1 MRIFGP
7 AAKLGPRERL
17 ALDSALGDAF
27 APLRARGANIS
38 AARVR
43 AAVRWSAPEPR
54 PLRGLALLTRVSELT
69 VAAAISAFLFAGTVA
84 SVETTPPMPDIS
96 HDAVVSGEWVLNG
109 RNALQRPIDSRAT
122 DYRTTAG
129 DLAANAATA
138 RRPASTGAVPTV
150 RDSEPFA
157 ARP

>member
-1 MRIFGP
+1 MRLLGP
-7 AAKLGPRERL
+7 APKLGYRERL
-17 ALDSALGDAF
+17 ALDSALEDAF
-27 APLRARGANIS
+27 APLRARTANIS

-84 SVETTPPMPDIS
+84 SVETTPSIPDVS
-96 HDAVVSGEWVLNG
+96 HDAAVSGEWVLNG
-109 RNALQRPIDSRAT
+109 RNALQRPIDSRSM
-122 DYRTTAG
+122 DYRTIAG
-129 DLAANAATA
+129 DVAANAATA
-138 RRPASTGAVPTV
+138 RRATSPAVIPAV

>member
-1 MRIFGP
+1 MKLFRP
-7 AAKLGPRERL
+7 ARLGLDERL
-17 ALDSALGDAF
+17 QLGAAFDDAF
-27 APLRARGANIS
+27 APLRARTANIS

-43 AAVRWSAPEPR
+43 AAVRWAAPQPR
-54 PLRGLALLTRVSELT
+54 PLHGLALLQRVSELA
-69 VAAAISAFLFAGTVA
+69 VAAAISAFLFAG
-84 SVETTPPMPDIS
+84 SVGSIQAAPLVPDVS
-96 HDAVVSGEWVLNG
+96 HDAVSADQWMLNG
-109 RNALQRPIDSRAT
+109 RNALQRPIDSLAT

-138 RRPASTGAVPTV
+138 RRPATDGRVPAV